1 MLEQNRIKII
11 IRMVALNMSDFYKI
25 TDIVLK
31 MDYVPHWTNSR
42 FICTKFVGNTDIEI
56 IYLKKTASLYNLE
69 KYCIPKNFCC
79 CFRNE
84 EDVFFTND
92 NWTLI
97 GFLFIQNYERLVECL
112 QKIFYTHAV
121 HHHILQLHSS
131 LISVNDRGLMFLG
144 PSGIGKTTQA
154 ELWNKY
160 RDALII
166 NGDVVF
172 VQETENAFLGWG
184 TPWHGSSPYCE
195 NTSVPVHA
203 MIVLKQAQENS
214 IRELSGFEKVTAVSN
229 SVFYPQWLEN
239 GMELCL
245 ETLDHL
251 LSSVPVYELFCR
263 PDEDAVRI
271 TEEAVFGGRL

>member
-1 MLEQNRIKII
+1 MLIYYGRLILLKQEFIVINTHFRINNFLMRENGWNKFQINQITEKNKFSVTFLSDYKVIYGIECYNVREKWQHILKINNDI
-11 IRMVALNMSDFYKI
+11 LVADWQWKNALI
-25 TDIVLK
+25 L
-31 MDYVPHWTNSR
+31 
-42 FICTKFVGNTDIEI
+42 
-56 IYLKKTASLYNLE
+56 SLHNYNHMN
-69 KYCIPKNFCC
+69 NFLCQ
-79 CFRNE
+79 
-84 EDVFFTND
+84 
-92 NWTLI
+92 L
-97 GFLFIQNYERLVECL
+97 
-112 QKIFYTHAV
+112 FYTHTV
-121 HHHILQLHSS
+121 QNRVLYQHSS
-131 LISVNDRGLMFLG
+131 LIKINNGGLMFLG

-203 MIVLKQAQENS
+203 MIVLKQAPENS

-251 LSSVPVYELFCR
+251 LSSVPVYELSCR

>member
-1 MLEQNRIKII
+1 MLYKVTEITFQLLDIHINQLIWNKFHSPKREKHIYTFRVIHYKNII
-11 IRMVALNMSDFYKI
+11 HGIEYYDLRKPISHISIADNSIMLADRFWKNAMVISDTISQEY
-25 TDIVLK
+25 D
-31 MDYVPHWTNSR
+31 
-42 FICTKFVGNTDIEI
+42 KF
-56 IYLKKTASLYNLE
+56 L
-69 KYCIPKNFCC
+69 
-79 CFRNE
+79 
-84 EDVFFTND
+84 
-92 NWTLI
+92 
-97 GFLFIQNYERLVECL
+97 L
-112 QKIFYTHAV
+112 QIFYCHAV
-121 HHHILQLHSS
+121 QKNMLQLHSS

-166 NGDVVF
+166 NGDIVF
-172 VQETENAFLGWG
+172 IQETENAFLGWG

-203 MIVLKQAQENS
+203 MIVLKQALENS

-251 LSSVPVYELFCR
+251 LSSVPVYELSCR